1 MRYYTHHTYKG
12 PHQYVY
18 VDVLSDCSDNGMP
31 YYTHLTYKGAHQYV
45 YVDVLSDCSV
55 D

>member
-1 MRYYTHHTYKG
+1 MIYYTHHTNKG
-12 PHQYVY
+12 THQYVY

-31 YYTHLTYKGAHQYV
+31 YFTHHTYKGAHKYE
-45 YVDVLSDCSV
+45 YVDVLSDGPV